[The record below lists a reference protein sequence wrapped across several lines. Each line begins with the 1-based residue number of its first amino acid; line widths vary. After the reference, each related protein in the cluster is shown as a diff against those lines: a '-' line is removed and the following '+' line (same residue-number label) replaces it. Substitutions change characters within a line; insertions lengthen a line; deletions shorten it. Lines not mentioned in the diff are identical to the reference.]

1 MAGETLSELELRFRR
16 SRRLAAER
24 RREPRRRSPL
34 AWRSV
39 RAAVLSLALL
49 TFVAE
54 STRLDGSHATAR
66 PAAGHEAP
74 APVVSSA
81 CPVPAAFRPAFESAA
96 ADTGLPGS
104 LLVATAYEESRM
116 DPNARSG
123 AGARGLLQVMPGTA
137 RELGL
142 QSNSPAGNVLAGARY
157 LKQLIDRF
165 GDVELALAAYNVGPT
180 AVEKAGAAPSLA
192 SLRYAKN
199 VEARTALLSGC

>member
-1 MAGETLSELELRFRR
+1 MAAETLSELELRFRR
-16 SRRLAAER
+16 SRRLAAAR

-39 RAAVLSLALL
+39 HAAVLSLVLLAL
-49 TFVAE
+49 VAE

-66 PAAGHEAP
+66 PAAKRP
-74 APVVSSA
+74 ATSLSSA
-81 CPVPAAFRPAFESAA
+81 CPVPAAFRPAFESAV
-96 ADTGLPGS
+96 ADTGVPGS

-116 DPNARSG
+116 DPEARSG

-142 QSNSPAGNVLAGARY
+142 ESGSPTGNVLAGARY
-157 LKQLIDRF
+157 LEQLIDRF
-165 GDVELALAAYNVGPT
+165 GDVELALAAYNAGPT
-180 AVEKAGAAPSLA
+180 AVEKAGAAPTLA

-199 VEARTALLSGC
+199 IEARAALLSGC